1 MRRDRGNFIGV
12 ETELNKAKEE
22 MNDNMNK
29 AASLRL
35 KSIEFKSHHLLATSE
50 VSGKGKGS
58 HEGAWKAFRRRIAER
73 VPV

>member
-1 MRRDRGNFIGV
+1 MRRDRGNFIGA

-22 MNDNMNK
+22 MDDNMNK

-35 KSIEFKSHHLLATSE
+35 KSIELKSQHLPASLE
-50 VSGKGKGS
+50 VSGKGKQS
-58 HEGAWKAFRRRIAER
+58 HEVTWKSFRRRIAEK